1 LHLQLDVVLRAAAT
15 RDHRVGRDARCA
27 SMATYVDATLGPT
40 LLRIASPAA
49 EPPRPVFAESFTV
62 STVELDDTL
71 NGTVSVRQVLRRDST
86 ARRSWMLANG
96 TLVSGGLEEIMR
108 CDIHPLG
115 WFTTSGGSDATD
127 PTSWACQNM
136 SINSDPTSCQWNLFW
151 EPLPA
156 NATYVGRESM
166 DGRNC
171 DRWTYWKWGEE
182 YSLWASADTPNTPV
196 ATGKI
201 STFGGDHKWRI
212 LWRNFTA
219 GAPPL
224 SAFEPT
230 PGIKCPPAP
239 PPPAEAPAAPVV
251 CSSLARFTP
260 LSPRVIRLEYRPSAV
275 LPWVD
280 QASVAFAHR
289 GDAASGVTVTVHN
302 ATEWCNLTVSSL
314 DAPTLRLSFHKP
326 GASAAATATDY
337 FTAHSLAVE
346 SDKWPGRVE
355 RHLLSNICVIHLP
368 TTCTEPTPICAA

>member
-1 LHLQLDVVLRAAAT
+1 
-15 RDHRVGRDARCA
+15 
-27 SMATYVDATLGPT
+27 MATYVDATLGPT

-108 CDIHPLG
+108 CDIHPTG

-136 SINSDPTSCQWNLFW
+136 SINSDPQSCQWNLFW

-224 SAFEPT
+224 SAFDPT
-230 PGIKCPPAP
+230 PGIQCPPA
-239 PPPAEAPAAPVV
+239 
-251 CSSLARFTP
+251 
-260 LSPRVIRLEYRPSAV
+260 
-275 LPWVD
+275 
-280 QASVAFAHR
+280 
-289 GDAASGVTVTVHN
+289 
-302 ATEWCNLTVSSL
+302 NLT
-314 DAPTLRLSFHKP
+314 
-326 GASAAATATDY
+326 
-337 FTAHSLAVE
+337 
-346 SDKWPGRVE
+346 
-355 RHLLSNICVIHLP
+355 NN
-368 TTCTEPTPICAA
+368 